1 MGSMRTLFLFRHA
14 KSSWDDPSL
23 SDHERPLAD
32 RGIRTTPV
40 MADHLRDGGI
50 VPDVVLCSSARR
62 TRETL
67 DLLGDAVPDDC
78 DVRFEDALYAASAE
92 ALLERLRALP
102 DEAHRVMVI
111 GHNPGLQDLA
121 LLLVGSG
128 DRRDRMAKKFPT
140 AALATL
146 HVATGGW
153 SELAA
158 GCAELTDFV
167 RPKDLDAPR

>member
-1 MGSMRTLFLFRHA
+1 MRTLYLFRHA
-14 KSSWDDPSL
+14 KSSWDDPGL

-32 RGIRTTPV
+32 RGVRTTPV
-40 MADHLRDGGI
+40 MAQHFRVGGI

-67 DLLGDAVPDDC
+67 DLLGDAIPDDC
-78 DVRFEDALYAASAE
+78 DVQFEDALYAASAQ

-102 DEAHRVMVI
+102 DEARRVMVI

-121 LLLVGSG
+121 LLLAGPG
-128 DRRDRMAKKFPT
+128 DRRRRMARKFPT

-146 HVATGGW
+146 DVAAGGW
-153 SELAA
+153 PELSA